1 MLMKHL
7 GPKLISDLIPTL
19 ANMDSNSFS
28 HSEDIKGEGSVR
40 GNLTLTQ
47 VMMKADKVKE
57 YYLFQYYLSVFI
69 VLE

>member
-28 HSEDIKGEGSVR
+28 HSEDINSKGSMR
-40 GNLTLTQ
+40 GNLTVTQ
-47 VMMKADKVKE
+47 VMMKAGRVKEVEE
-57 YYLFQYYLSVFI
+57 YYLSE
-69 VLE
+69 LE